1 MLRKLGYTELNIIFE
16 MGGEGEER
24 GSLQNKEE
32 ITCLENCSSMVQS
45 KIAFVF
51 LADCQ
56 FIFSL

>member
-1 MLRKLGYTELNIIFE
+1 MLRKLGYPEFEIIFE
-16 MGGEGEER
+16 MGGEVEEK

-32 ITCLENCSSMVQS
+32 ITCLGNRSSMVQS